1 MAILSEGAR
10 GDTFT
15 DIASLLQHPEERT
28 RVRTSYKDILK
39 SLQGDDPTSAPQF
52 KTWLYIYKNNS
63 VTQEFRN
70 IVHDNYF
77 VEVKDVDRDAYVQQT
92 NDIDFNDGISD
103 GDKLVVPQ
111 LVLKD
116 IDVQKSQSS
125 SSDNDAVAAEPETS
139 TNGNSKDIPE
149 FETLKQIH
157 GAEDDDE
164 TRLLL
169 IDDQKDASKFDE
181 VVQDR
186 QYVEVPVIIEEI
198 NNEKR
203 LEAEKLAAAQTSTE
217 QSIAE
222 SMEKEST
229 TTIIV
234 GKERKNDKMSDVNKM
249 DLTQAQQ
256 RAYFAD
262 RKVYLINIRKKLK
275 VEQCPKTIFFFSL
288 PDEMKVMEQRF

>member
-157 GAEDDDE
+157 GAENDDE

-262 RKVYLINIRKKLK
+262 RKVYLINIRKKLNNA
-275 VEQCPKTIFFFSL
+275 QNQFFF
-288 PDEMKVMEQRF
+288 F